1 MEDEPVRIPIEDVL
15 DLHTFAPAEIESVVE
30 EYLLAAREKFHS
42 VRLIHGKGIGFQRDR
57 VRRLLGRLDFIE
69 RFHDAPEQA
78 GGWGATIVF
87 FRARF

>member
-1 MEDEPVRIPIEDVL
+1 
-15 DLHTFAPAEIESVVE
+15 
-30 EYLLAAREKFHS
+30 
-42 VRLIHGKGIGFQRDR
+42 